1 MPGFSEMDLQL
12 RSVSPLSQSEMSEL
26 LHSENCVWSNMFLLA
41 KPGNIYIF
49 VFHIFTHWS

>member
-12 RSVSPLSQSEMSEL
+12 QSISPLSQSEMSEL
-26 LHSENCVWSNMFLLA
+26 LHGENCVWSNIFLLA